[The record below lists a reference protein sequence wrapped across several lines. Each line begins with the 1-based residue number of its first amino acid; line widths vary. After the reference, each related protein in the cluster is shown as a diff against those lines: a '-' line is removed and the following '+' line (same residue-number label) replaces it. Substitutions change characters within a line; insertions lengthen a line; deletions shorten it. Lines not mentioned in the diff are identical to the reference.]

1 MQPLPL
7 FSREGCNYH
16 SWGSTPQCQYTA
28 EAVQQQHTAEAVQQQ
43 QQHDGEDTD
52 GHGHH
57 VPPYFG
63 HPVSPG
69 SPWALE
75 YSAAKAAIRHGWR
88 RRRPICLAGSEG
100 CQSAVSHGCKCRC
113 SSAGSHAAAHLESL
127 GEIELYIFCE
137 ESRFPPQSPHEAEKP
152 SVQEGGSSTVTVS
165 ANRAGAAHPGAVPEA
180 DEVPLEKVADPQT
193 GSRTVAVSEEKTR
206 PFQSTAVPGVEGE
219 KNSKAERL
227 LGFQTHF
234 LIFAG
239 TFFCLC
245 LLLSL
250 LVALICLYKKRKR
263 IPSPSSVAQDSTSS
277 SHTSK
282 ESDPGSN
289 TIQQNVIWTQGQQ
302 PPAVPGSS
310 SVPQLTSQTAGIC
323 GTGLS
328 PSSEKASCLSPLVTI
343 PKEARKWSQ
352 KKIITITIDMTDRNL
367 GSAEDLAALPE
378 ADTSSN
384 LKLND
389 PAGSAKGT
397 GATQAGEVGKGLIRA
412 QP

>member
-1 MQPLPL
+1 MMGKTRMVMATTCLL
-7 FSREGCNYH
+7 ILGILSVLV
-16 SWGSTPQCQYTA
+16 A
-28 EAVQQQHTAEAVQQQ
+28 
-43 QQHDGEDTD
+43 
-52 GHGHH
+52 HGHW
-57 VPPYFG
+57 
-63 HPVSPG
+63 ST
-69 SPWALE
+69 LQ
-75 YSAAKAAIRHGWR
+75 R
-88 RRRPICLAGSEG
+88 RRRSATAGGDADPSAWLGVRGANLPYLMDANADAPQPDPTLQPIWNLW
-100 CQSAVSHGCKCRC
+100 
-113 SSAGSHAAAHLESL
+113 
-127 GEIELYIFCE
+127 EL
-137 ESRFPPQSPHEAEKP
+137 PHEAEKP

-250 LVALICLYKKRKR
+250 LVAVICLYKKRKR
-263 IPSPSSVAQDSTSS
+263 IPSPSSVAQDNTSS

-282 ESDPGSN
+282 ESDLGSN

-352 KKIITITIDMTDRNL
+352 KQIITTTIYMTDRNL

-384 LKLND
+384 LKLNE